1 MRRGGGRTKD
11 RSLWDAEGAG
21 GMSNE
26 HGASPHERKMGLSTS
41 MLFVRK
47 KQRVRCRGVLTT
59 TYQEPP
65 TALAKCGWCY
75 EYKKM

>member
-11 RSLWDAEGAG
+11 RSLWDVEGAG

-26 HGASPHERKMGLSTS
+26 HGASPHEGKMGFSTS

-65 TALAKCGWCY
+65 TALTGTKCGA
-75 EYKKM
+75 